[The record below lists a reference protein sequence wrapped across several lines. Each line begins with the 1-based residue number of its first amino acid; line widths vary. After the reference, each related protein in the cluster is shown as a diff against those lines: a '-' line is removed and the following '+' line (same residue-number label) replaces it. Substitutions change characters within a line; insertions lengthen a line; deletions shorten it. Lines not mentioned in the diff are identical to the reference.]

1 MLNQEDKLKGKLS
14 SADVATE
21 KNLENLVKVGEQLL
35 KKTVARINVETGLY
49 EPVQNGGTNEEALK
63 RW

>member
-1 MLNQEDKLKGKLS
+1 MLNQEDKLQGKLS

-35 KKTVARINVETGLY
+35 KKTVARKNVDTGLY

>member
-1 MLNQEDKLKGKLS
+1 MLNQEDKLQGKLS
-14 SADVATE
+14 SADVATA

-35 KKTVARINVETGLY
+35 KKTVARINVDTGLY